1 MNLSIRDIPSLG
13 RPLLVLAA
21 CLVMCGVAI
30 SYSGALVKRAEA
42 GLKSSRD
49 QLFEARER
57 VRRSGEERDV
67 ILQYVGPYREL
78 EQRGVLGEE
87 QRLSWTDALRAANAD
102 AQLYGVDF
110 ELGVQQPYTFTAEA
124 EAGGLPVQQSVMKL
138 RFGVLH
144 ENDVINFFRALDAHT
159 PSVFAVNQCTMHRL
173 GSNTSRPIN
182 QPTLRAEC
190 EVAWITIPAPVEGG
204 S

>member
-21 CLVMCGVAI
+21 CLVLCGAAI
-30 SYSGALVKRAEA
+30 AYSGTLVKRAQA

-49 QLFEARER
+49 QLFDARER
-57 VRRSGEERDV
+57 VRRSGEERDI
-67 ILQYVGPYREL
+67 ILRYVGPYREL
-78 EQRGVLGEE
+78 EQRGVLGDE
-87 QRLSWTDALRAANAD
+87 QRLSWVDALRAANAD

-110 ELGVQQPYTFTAEA
+110 ELGVQQAYSFTPEVQ
-124 EAGGLPVQQSVMKL
+124 AGGLPVQQSVMKL

-144 ENDVINFFRALDAHT
+144 EDDLLTFFRALDAHT
-159 PSVFAVNQCTMHRL
+159 PSVFAVNQCTMQRI
-173 GSNTSRPIN
+173 GSNPGRPIN

-190 EVAWITIPAPVEGG
+190 EVAWITIPAPAEGG